1 MAKRG
6 RPTKFDPK
14 MLTQVRKLCL
24 LGATDKAIAEFFEV
38 SVETIDKWK
47 VSNPE
52 FLQAIKVGKEELDS
66 QVVRSLYQRAVGYS
80 HDAVKIFC
88 DTKTGTETVVPYV
101 EHYPPDPTSMI
112 FWLKNR
118 QRADWRDRQEVEHS
132 GKVTLEDLVDAS
144 NKTDAP
150 EK

>member
-24 LGATDKAIAEFFEV
+24 LGATNTAIANFFEV
-38 SVETIDKWK
+38 SVDTIAEWM
-47 VSNPE
+47 NTHPE
-52 FLQAIKVGKEELDS
+52 FSEAVKSGKEELDS

-132 GKVTLEDLVDAS
+132 GKVTLEDLVDTS
-144 NKTDAP
+144 NKPDAP